1 MFAIKRKNSFVFKL
15 ASKVYPKYV
24 YNVKKMSTYNT
35 YILYYMFICSCWRNI
50 CNKMKYC
57 SPADAQIWNS
67 QLRIQ
72 SRTKVSYLKTP
83 NVVFLGWE
91 KFLSKL
97 IFYSS
102 ILLYQVTRSWQIK
115 LLKKTIRIFSRLDI
129 KKKYVQNYSKVK
141 PYESCLILCNIL
153 SCKIV
158 DSDWLRDN

>member
-83 NVVFLGWE
+83 NEVFLG
-91 KFLSKL
+91 
-97 IFYSS
+97 
-102 ILLYQVTRSWQIK
+102 
-115 LLKKTIRIFSRLDI
+115 
-129 KKKYVQNYSKVK
+129 
-141 PYESCLILCNIL
+141 
-153 SCKIV
+153 
-158 DSDWLRDN
+158 